1 MWISVKVAK
10 LCQDQISWI
19 QVASQAGKDAR
30 LEMVVLNNSKMWLI
44 LCAMV
49 TLFLQIIQVF

>member
-19 QVASQAGKDAR
+19 QMASQAGKDAR
-30 LEMVVLNNSKMWLI
+30 LEMVVLNNSKM
-44 LCAMV
+44 
-49 TLFLQIIQVF
+49 